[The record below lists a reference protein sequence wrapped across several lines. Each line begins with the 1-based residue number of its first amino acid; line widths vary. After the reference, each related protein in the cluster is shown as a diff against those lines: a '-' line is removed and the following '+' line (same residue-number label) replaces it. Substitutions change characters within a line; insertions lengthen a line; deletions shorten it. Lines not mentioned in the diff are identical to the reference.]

1 MRLIGLA
8 VVLALS
14 LILAP
19 VIANEQQKVKMY
31 RVGCLS
37 LMPRAATDVARHWV
51 LFKLE
56 DWDAS
61 HGKGESAPQS
71 EE

>member
-19 VIANEQQKVKMY
+19 VIADGQQKEKVY
-31 RVGCLS
+31 RIGCLS
-37 LMPRAATDVARHWV
+37 LMPRAATDVATA
-51 LFKLE
+51 LGALQ
-56 DWDAS
+56 A
-61 HGKGESAPQS
+61 
-71 EE
+71 